1 MDRFTPID
9 METWPRK
16 DLYEL
21 YTKAW
26 MNMTFSASMKL
37 RAENLVRFQKA
48 HGQKLVPALLYII
61 SREISKD
68 QAFTLAIQDGVLGSW
83 EKLHPLYPVLNEN
96 GTFSFHTTPLD
107 GDFRSFY
114 DAYMREKEETAG
126 KTGAYVSTVPLN
138 NYIISI
144 MPYFAFDSFTF
155 SLKNQKNYYAPILSV
170 GKYDENYL
178 LPIAATVN
186 HAVCDGYHVSELFR
200 RIQEAFDNPEEY
212 LSANENA

>member
-1 MDRFTPID
+1 MVTDVLSFPLGENGQYDTNP
-9 METWPRK
+9 ETGAK
-16 DLYEL
+16 MLGEI
-21 YTKAW
+21 
-26 MNMTFSASMKL
+26 MICVS
-37 RAENLVRFQKA
+37 RAQEQAEQYGHSFR
-48 HGQKLVPALLYII
+48 
-61 SREISKD
+61 REIAYLTAHSM
-68 QAFTLAIQDGVLGSW
+68 LHLLG
-83 EKLHPLYPVLNEN
+83 
-96 GTFSFHTTPLD
+96 
-107 GDFRSFY
+107 Y
-114 DAYMREKEETAG
+114 DHEVGGLEAVRMREKEETVG

-200 RIQEAFDNPEEY
+200 RVQEAFDNPAEY
-212 LSANENA
+212 LSANENTSSMK